1 MYRTCL
7 SDSVSL
13 RAGSH
18 YALKRGVPAPSSAK
32 LENNTRQAII
42 GTCAA
47 LAFAACLGILAFI
60 VVSQVRAISYRKN
73 RRRVVVASILFDQD
87 DRLLVGPDG
96 VLPMADIVAVE
107 GATGRRPPLR
117 RSNTWDTQSTSS
129 SILDVDLNT
138 GHPAFIAALRS
149 TWAWRRPGIYP
160 SNAALQAYRT
170 TSATPPPTEIA
181 EEAASGERR
190 VSYVSMSELASF
202 PSHSTSPIPMS
213 MNVGRFLDRFVTA
226 VTHLAGVI
234 TGHESSVRRLGVL
247 YDRVLTTGYVNF
259 DDKNTQ
265 SRQVGKG
272 QLMFL
277 VRRVNTL
284 HEKSQLLAR
293 NFLFAEPAAVAQIM
307 SRILAVSADVF
318 SGMLEEQR
326 EFCDYGMLSSIKP
339 GRLYA
344 GFCVI
349 QPTPYEGIQVICDRQ
364 QRHQLPMR
372 EVATLATAPGADSGL
387 VGTVEEL
394 GAAVAELEGST
405 LFDIISQKPRAN
417 AETLVERLKSSLV
430 ETLIPM
436 LDSML
441 SGKAMTR
448 ILPRLVITPCLIPLT
463 PPMSASTPSNPFR
476 ATSAEI
482 RSATHMAWAVLF
494 KAVLAVDTDLGD
506 VDWEPWA
513 LFRAQNECIMGD
525 GRPSRAAQMQP
536 SSADPLD
543 RVRRTSRVQWSSTTT
558 EIDDRPPSPRTPSE
572 YTPGGKSGRN
582 LTSPPSPL
590 YSRSNSVSG
599 PAGKVALSVQIP
611 RRASVPGVYV
621 EQDIV
626 TPRRLVANEPVREAA
641 PGVATWDSD
650 WLVKMLREQLS
661 RPAQQDDD
669 LV

>member
-1 MYRTCL
+1 M
-7 SDSVSL
+7 SPP
-13 RAGSH
+13 G
-18 YALKRGVPAPSSAK
+18 SAK
-32 LENNTRQAII
+32 LEGKTRQAII

-60 VVSQVRAISYRKN
+60 IVSQIRAISYRKN

-96 VLPMADIVAVE
+96 VLPMADIAAVE
-107 GATGRRPPLR
+107 GVSTRRPPLQR
-117 RSNTWDTQSTSS
+117 ANTWDTQSTQS
-129 SILDVDLNT
+129 SILDVDLST

-149 TWAWRRPGIYP
+149 TWGWRRPGIYP
-160 SNAALQAYRT
+160 SNATLAAYRT
-170 TSATPPPTEIA
+170 TSATPPPTEVTD
-181 EEAASGERR
+181 EAASSGDRR

-202 PSHSTSPIPMS
+202 PSHSPSPIPMS

-226 VTHLAGVI
+226 VTHLSGVI
-234 TGHESSVRRLGVL
+234 TGHESGVRRLGVL
-247 YDRVLTTGYVNF
+247 YDRVLPTGYVNLQNKE
-259 DDKNTQ
+259 DTQ
-265 SRQVGKG
+265 SRQIGKG

-277 VRRVNTL
+277 VRRVNTS
-284 HEKSQLLAR
+284 HERNQLLAR
-293 NFLFAEPAAVAQIM
+293 NFLFAKPAAVAQIM
-307 SRILAVSADVF
+307 SRVLAVSADVF
-318 SGMLEEQR
+318 AGMLEEQR
-326 EFCDYGMLSSIKP
+326 EFCDYGMTSSIKP

-344 GFCVI
+344 GVCVI

-372 EVATLATAPGADSGL
+372 EVATLSTSPGAQAGL

-394 GAAVAELEGST
+394 GAAVADMEGST
-405 LFDIISQKPRAN
+405 LFDMISQKPRAN
-417 AETLVERLKSSLV
+417 GETLAERLKSALV
-430 ETLIPM
+430 ESLIPM

-448 ILPRLVITPCLIPLT
+448 ILPRLVVTPCLIPLT
-463 PPMSASTPSNPFR
+463 PPTTSAPPSNPFR
-476 ATSAEI
+476 TSSAEI
-482 RSATHMAWAVLF
+482 RSATNIAWAVLF

-525 GRPSRAAQMQP
+525 GRPIKSIPSQP
-536 SSADPLD
+536 SAADPLD
-543 RVRRTSRVQWSSTTT
+543 RVRRTSRVQWSASTTD
-558 EIDDRPPSPRTPSE
+558 IDDRPPSPRTPD
-572 YTPGGKSGRN
+572 GKSIRN
-582 LTSPPSPL
+582 VTSSPSPL
-590 YSRSNSVSG
+590 YLRSNSVSG
-599 PAGKVALSVQIP
+599 PSGKTSLSVQIP

-626 TPRRLVANEPVREAA
+626 TPRRLHNEPVREAA

-661 RPAQQDDD
+661 RPVQQDDD